1 MYWLSVLSVTALAAS
16 LGLATPL
23 SPRWDDMREKHSWG
37 YIPDNW
43 ECIGHPPVDTTI
55 DLCIALKPHNE
66 SALID
71 ALYEVSDPSH
81 SRYSSIPSLLCVH
94 LLIHACTCV
103 ALQIR

>member
-1 MYWLSVLSVTALAAS
+1 MYWLSVLVSVTALAAS

-55 DLCIALKPHNE
+55 DLRIALKPHNE

-71 ALYEVSDPSH
+71 ALYEVSDPSY
-81 SRYSSIPSLLCVH
+81 SRYASIPLLLCVAFTH
-94 LLIHACTCV
+94 T
-103 ALQIR
+103 